1 MAARA
6 LACVL
11 ALLALTGPA
20 AAATRTAVTVKF
32 VLQAFRPEHF
42 NDAESEQV
50 QKLAGELLAAKLRER
65 VPFLDFTTQ
74 AGPSFAFVAT
84 LRSRL
89 AAEHAGAP
97 GEVILEFR
105 LDGAGAPRPEFVVFR
120 PANSI
125 TGIPGVDGLVKEID
139 TRLGGEQ
146 YLRLRALLLR
156 VPVATTG
163 NVVSSPTPGWALPY
177 LRNELC
183 LPFESQLD
191 VHHVITTPQ
200 GVLRPRLP
208 ARAEADDSE
217 GRIVGVPTSATEFQQ
232 KIATLPQNQIT
243 VGPIWVTVYEDPGDC
258 SRDFV
263 R

>member
-1 MAARA
+1 
-6 LACVL
+6 
-11 ALLALTGPA
+11 
-20 AAATRTAVTVKF
+20 
-32 VLQAFRPEHF
+32 
-42 NDAESEQV
+42 
-50 QKLAGELLAAKLRER
+50 
-65 VPFLDFTTQ
+65 
-74 AGPSFAFVAT
+74 
-84 LRSRL
+84 
-89 AAEHAGAP
+89 
-97 GEVILEFR
+97 
-105 LDGAGAPRPEFVVFR
+105 VFR